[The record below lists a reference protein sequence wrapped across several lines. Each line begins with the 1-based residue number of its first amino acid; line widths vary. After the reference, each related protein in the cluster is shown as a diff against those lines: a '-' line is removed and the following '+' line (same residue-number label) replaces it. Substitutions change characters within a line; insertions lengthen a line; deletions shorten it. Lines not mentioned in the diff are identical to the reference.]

1 MRSHAGDLCRSLGL
15 TTAWAL
21 AHSMGVTCQ
30 EFAQYGIEALRLFL
44 RQPVPGFLDEIQAR
58 GGGGVS
64 QSPGLQRPRALIG
77 APVAAA
83 GDEAGGHFDAVAVEG
98 P

>member
-1 MRSHAGDLCRSLGL
+1 MRSHAGDLCRSLGR

-21 AHSMGVTCQ
+21 AHSMGVTRE

-44 RQPVPGFLDEIQAR
+44 RQPVPGFLDEIRAGE
-58 GGGGVS
+58 GGAC
-64 QSPGLQRPRALIG
+64 QSHGLQRPRALIG

-83 GDEAGGHFDAVAVEG
+83 GDEAGVHFDAVAVEG